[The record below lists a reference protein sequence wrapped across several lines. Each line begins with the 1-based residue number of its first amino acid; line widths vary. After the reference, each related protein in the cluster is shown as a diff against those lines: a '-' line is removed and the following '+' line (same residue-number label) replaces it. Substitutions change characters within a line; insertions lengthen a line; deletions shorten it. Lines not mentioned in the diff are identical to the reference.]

1 MWLES
6 FIAVAVPQTGG
17 HTSDVI
23 RSLAWESLY
32 AMAAA
37 LKRPKKKKKK
47 MKTSLKIIREVM
59 KNMPVEYNKK
69 TIQCLG

>member
-6 FIAVAVPQTGG
+6 FTAVAVPQTGG

-23 RSLAWESLY
+23 RSLAWELLY

-37 LKRPKKKKKK
+37 LKRPQKKKKNEDKPK
-47 MKTSLKIIREVM
+47 D
-59 KNMPVEYNKK
+59 NKRSYEK
-69 TIQCLG
+69 YAS